1 MPDDH
6 NLSLYY
12 TGPVSPAGI
21 EANELIRVLTAFT
34 RITTKAS
41 RTFYGSG
48 IRPSI
53 RIERVQSGSIDLQ
66 WIYEVAAGAQSVFP
80 AFPGLILGVKDVA
93 SLIKTW
99 LDLLKFLKGKPPQ
112 KVQNVAKVARFAN
125 ISPSH
130 FHYISAGSGLRGVPF
145 NFVGTRSYGRVEL
158 YIDRG
163 DRDENKAIFDEL
175 YQQRAAIETSF
186 GSSLTWE
193 RLNNKRASR
202 IKSEMPGDV
211 FDDAQRAEMIEF
223 MVDAMS
229 KLETSF
235 KEPLAA
241 IQRKFRARSSEE

>member
-1 MPDDH
+1 MIG
-6 NLSLYY
+6 LASKSLDE
-12 TGPVSPAGI
+12 V
-21 EANELIRVLTAFT
+21 EAATEE
-34 RITTKAS
+34 KA
-41 RTFYGSG
+41 RNKVRRQFWT
-48 IRPSI
+48 
-53 RIERVQSGSIDLQ
+53 E
-66 WIYEVAAGAQSVFP
+66 
-80 AFPGLILGVKDVA
+80 
-93 SLIKTW
+93 
-99 LDLLKFLKGKPPQ
+99 LLKAAAP
-112 KVQNVAKVARFAN
+112 KVARFAN